1 MENKNNQYFE
11 KIFRMSP
18 DAFMITRMSD
28 GVYHAINEGYTKMF
42 GYTEEE
48 VLQQSAIVL
57 GICADPTERDKLVKK
72 LLLEKVI
79 QNYEIKLRRKNGD
92 IFPASISMNI
102 LDIDGTPYI
111 LGTARDLSDCKHAE
125 EALKDSQI
133 LLKSS
138 LESQKDTIMLSI
150 DKEYRYLYFNKAH
163 HDVMKYAYNQDIAVG
178 MNILSCISNPGDRV
192 VAKENYDRA
201 LKGESHSN
209 IRVYGESNLAYYES
223 FFNPIFN
230 ENNEI
235 IGATGLARDITQR
248 KNTESLL
255 QMSEKKFHDLF
266 SSMIEGFAYHKIITN
281 EYNEPID
288 YEFLEINDSFEKYTG
303 LTREKAIGRKV
314 SEALPG
320 TLEDP
325 TNWVQI
331 YGKVALTRRNICF
344 ESYST
349 VVKKWFSISAYS
361 PQPGFFATLFQDITK
376 RKAAEEALQKS
387 EEKYRLI
394 TERINDVVWTMDL
407 TGKSTFVSPSIEKFT
422 GYSVDEYLNQTFSD
436 RFTPESALYA
446 KETFKKEVYRFTHLE
461 KQPKDYQKMMNLD
474 YRCKD
479 GSIKTGEVL
488 ITPSFD
494 ENNICVALY
503 GVTRDI
509 TDRKQAQIELRKLN
523 EELETR
529 VKQRTLELENSN
541 KALESFSY
549 SVSHDL
555 RAPLRAINGFSEL
568 LVRGYEEKL
577 GSEGSHLL
585 QVIIENSSRMDQL
598 IKGMLA
604 LSRVTSSELI
614 KTIID
619 MNQLVKSVIELCF
632 DETEQNNIE
641 LQVEKLADGYGDAVL
656 LRQVWTNLFE
666 NAVKFSKNKEKPV
679 IQISSSLTDQHIV
692 YSIKDNGAGF
702 NPNYQNK
709 LFQVFHRLHGPE
721 EFEGTGIGLAIV
733 ERIIYRHGGKVW
745 AEGEE
750 GVGAIFYFSLPIQS

>member
-1 MENKNNQYFE
+1 MSTKVLESQKILFFE
-11 KIFRMSP
+11 KIFKMSP
-18 DAFMITRMSD
+18 DAFMILRMSD
-28 GVYHAINEGYTKMF
+28 AKYIAVNAGFTRML
-42 GYTEEE
+42 GYTEKE
-48 VLQQSAIVL
+48 VLQKDAIDL
-57 GICADPTERDKLVKK
+57 GIWANREDKKKVVKEI
-72 LLLEKVI
+72 EKHGI
-79 QNYEIKLRRKNGD
+79 LQNFETTFLKKNGD
-92 IFPASISMNI
+92 IISVLLSANVI
-102 LDIDGTPYI
+102 VIEEIPY
-111 LGTARDLSDCKHAE
+111 
-125 EALKDSQI
+125 
-133 LLKSS
+133 
-138 LESQKDTIMLSI
+138 
-150 DKEYRYLYFNKAH
+150 F
-163 HDVMKYAYNQDIAVG
+163 
-178 MNILSCISNPGDRV
+178 
-192 VAKENYDRA
+192 
-201 LKGESHSN
+201 
-209 IRVYGESNLAYYES
+209 LA
-223 FFNPIFN
+223 I
-230 ENNEI
+230 
-235 IGATGLARDITQR
+235 ARDISER
-248 KNTESLL
+248 KLAEISLNK
-255 QMSEKKFHDLF
+255 SEKKFHDLF

-281 EYNEPID
+281 EKNEPID

-314 SEALPG
+314 SEVLPG

-331 YGKVALTRRNICF
+331 YGKVALTGRTICF

-361 PQPGFFATLFQDITK
+361 PQPGYFATLFQDITE
-376 RKAAEEALQKS
+376 RKVTEEALRES

-394 TERINDVVWTMDL
+394 TERINDVVWIMDL
-407 TGKSTFVSPSIEKFT
+407 SGKSTFVSPSIAKFT
-422 GYSVDEYLNQTFSD
+422 GYTAEEYLSQTFAD
-436 RFTPESALYA
+436 RFTPESASYA
-446 KETFKKEVYRFTHLE
+446 LETLKKEVFHYTNQE
-461 KQPKDYQKMMNLD
+461 NQPEDYQKTLILD

-479 GSIKTGEVL
+479 GSVKTGEIL

-494 ENNICVALY
+494 ENNICIALY

-509 TDRKQAQIELRKLN
+509 TDRKKAQNALKQLN
-523 EELETR
+523 EELEIR

-619 MNQLVKSVIELCF
+619 MNQLVKSVIELCY

-702 NPNYQNK
+702 NPRYQNK
-709 LFQVFHRLHGPE
+709 LFQVFHRLHSSE
-721 EFEGTGIGLAIV
+721 DFEGTGIGLAIV
-733 ERIIYRHGGKVW
+733 ELVIHRHSGRVW

-750 GVGAIFYFSLPIQS
+750 GVGATFYFSLPIQS